1 MGRNKLSFDEKK
13 QEIKGVVYLTP
24 VEIHRLGGIIKLRSI
39 AKNAVKQAINNEIDA
54 FNIAQNKLNES
65 FKFTTECNDK
75 FKSNVILVKKES

>member
-54 FNIAQNKLNES
+54 FNYAQNKLNES
-65 FKFTTECNDK
+65 KEYICN
-75 FKSNVILVKKES
+75 STCSKEIE